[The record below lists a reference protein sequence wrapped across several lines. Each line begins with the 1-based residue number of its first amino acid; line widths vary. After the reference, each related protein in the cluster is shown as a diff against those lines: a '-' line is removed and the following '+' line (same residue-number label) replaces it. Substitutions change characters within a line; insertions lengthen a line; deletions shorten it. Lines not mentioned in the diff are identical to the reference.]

1 MASIKSKCQSLSWTR
16 DEFYISTDPTLFP
29 LTQLKDIFDSAEF
42 YWAKSLPPDAF
53 REALDNSISFGVYE
67 QPQADDAPSEVK
79 LVGIVRLVTDCVT
92 FAYLTDVW
100 VDPTLQGKGLGS
112 WLIRC
117 VQEVVDTMPHLRRT
131 ILFTGDWERSVPFY
145 EKLMDMSLMEP
156 KKGEGL
162 AVMESKGRG
171 HPNYGKA
178 GTGYN

>member
-16 DEFYISTDPTLFP
+16 DKFYISTDPSLFP
-29 LTQLKDIFDSAEF
+29 LSQLKDIFDSSTF
-42 YWAKSLPPDAF
+42 YWANSLPPDAF
-53 REALDNSISFGVYE
+53 REALDNSVSFGVYE
-67 QPQADDAPSEVK
+67 QPQSDDTPSDVK
-79 LVGIVRLVTDCVT
+79 LVGIARLVTDYVT

-117 VQEVVDTMPHLRRT
+117 VQEVVDSMPHLRRT

-145 EKLMDMSLMEP
+145 EKLMDMSLMES